1 MPAIA
6 LSSGGDIFYQIDDF
20 TDPWSKPET
29 IVLLHGLAESGEA
42 WRAWVPH
49 FARSYRVIRLDQRG
63 FGRSTP
69 TPADFEWSI
78 DVPVGDLAEVAKALD
93 LKTFHLVSAKFGG
106 TVAMRFAA
114 KYPDIVK
121 SLSVVSSPVSLK
133 ESLGSKIPGWAK
145 TVSSEGVRAWASST
159 MEGRLGS
166 SSSPEA
172 SAWWTDMMGATP
184 ASTVI
189 GIMRTLAQV
198 DVTADLEN
206 IRCPTLVIT
215 TTGSALGSVDAVKEW
230 QRRIPRSELLAF
242 EDDSYHIA
250 ASKPDRC
257 ADAVL
262 AFIRRVDES

>member
-133 ESLGSKIPGWAK
+133 ESLGSKIPGWGK
-145 TVSSEGVRAWASST
+145 IWRH
-159 MEGRLGS
+159 R
-166 SSSPEA
+166 
-172 SAWWTDMMGATP
+172 
-184 ASTVI
+184 
-189 GIMRTLAQV
+189 R
-198 DVTADLEN
+198 N
-206 IRCPTLVIT
+206 
-215 TTGSALGSVDAVKEW
+215 AL
-230 QRRIPRSELLAF
+230 RSQI
-242 EDDSYHIA
+242 S
-250 ASKPDRC
+250 
-257 ADAVL
+257 
-262 AFIRRVDES
+262 